1 MTEFK
6 KCLGFR
12 RLSLLGVVAATA
24 LTLAA
29 LYFQYVQGLEPCP
42 LCVAQRLCVIIVGLI
57 ALLALLHNPVTERVR
72 RIYLGIGSI
81 PMMAGITVAGR
92 HVWLQSLPP
101 ERVPECGPG
110 LNYIL
115 DNFPLSDALGLI
127 FKGSGECAKV
137 DWTFLGLS
145 MPAWTLL
152 VFTIMFGAC
161 IVRLIAGSRWE

>member
-1 MTEFK
+1 MTQLK
-6 KCLGFR
+6 KYLGFR
-12 RLSLLGVVAATA
+12 WLSLLAVVAATA

-29 LYFQYVQGLEPCP
+29 LYFQYVKGLEPCP

-57 ALLALLHNPVTERVR
+57 ALLALLHNPRAERAR
-72 RIYLGIGSI
+72 RVYLGMGLI
-81 PMMAGITVAGR
+81 PLIAGIMVAGR

-110 LNYIL
+110 LDYIL

-152 VFTIMFGAC
+152 VFAIMFAIC
-161 IVRLIAGSRWE
+161 SARLIAGSRWN